1 MELYGTLACAPY
13 LVYRVGNGLILD
25 VGFIGSVVED
35 DGVVGEGVVDPFLQ
49 FCLRQHGTRGVVGIA
64 QVYHIDTVVG
74 QRGHEIVLGSTGQ
87 IGHVAPAAV
96 GEGSGAAYH
105 GIGVDID
112 RIDGVGDSH
121 RVVPTH
127 YLLDVTRITLG
138 AVVDENLRGVKVYAA
153 RGEVVL
159 QDGFAQKVVA
169 MLGAIAVERLLDSQ
183 VVYGAV
189 HGFNHRW
196 TQGLGDIAYSQTD
209 DVGIGMG
216 HAVGVDL
223 LGHIGEEVIVRE
235 FQEVFVY

>member
-1 MELYGTLACAPY
+1 M
-13 LVYRVGNGLILD
+13 
-25 VGFIGSVVED
+25 
-35 DGVVGEGVVDPFLQ
+35 
-49 FCLRQHGTRGVVGIA
+49 
-64 QVYHIDTVVG
+64 
-74 QRGHEIVLGSTGQ
+74 
-87 IGHVAPAAV
+87 
-96 GEGSGAAYH
+96 
-105 GIGVDID
+105 
-112 RIDGVGDSH
+112 
-121 RVVPTH
+121 
-127 YLLDVTRITLG
+127 
-138 AVVDENLRGVKVYAA
+138 YAA

-169 MLGAIAVERLLDSQ
+169 MLGAIAVKRLLDSQ